1 MAPESRGGGGS
12 LSRRA
17 AIALIGGGGLLGLS
31 GTGAFTQV
39 DGSRPFSVATATDA
53 NALLAVEGF
62 DEDETY
68 NSPHTV
74 TLENQLSKTLDNN
87 NTVSIENGNLK
98 FESGGQSLE
107 METLD
112 PGDEDSFKLVIPN
125 KEDGEDDVEVSSKI
139 TILYK
144 GSGTTVEITRQI
156 TITSDNSTEED
167 SSTGFNPSSC
177 ADVIKNINNGGGM
190 CEIHTSGDSL
200 PSPGKNDLNG
210 SVCHKGDGSDP
221 SLDNNGRSIN
231 GFLYVQGSNVDV
243 TIKKDVYGAVVLYAN
258 GSGDADLTLNGKHT
272 IHGDVC
278 IEANNDVNVNLKGN
292 SQIKGSLK
300 IAADGNVDVD
310 NSGTIGGSLN
320 EEAARRID
328 EGL

>member
-1 MAPESRGGGGS
+1 MAPKSRGGGGK

-17 AIALIGGGGLLGLS
+17 AVAMLAGGSLLGFS
-31 GTGAFTQV
+31 GTGAFSQV
-39 DGSRPFSVATATDA
+39 DGDRPFKVATATDA
-53 NALLAVEGF
+53 NALLTIEGF

-68 NSPHTV
+68 NEPHTV
-74 TLENQLSKTLDNN
+74 TLENKFSETLDE
-87 NTVSIENGNLK
+87 NTVSIEGENLE
-98 FESGGQSLE
+98 FESGGQSLK
-107 METLD
+107 MKNLK
-112 PGDEDSFKLVIPN
+112 PGREDSFALVIP
-125 KEDGEDDVEVSSKI
+125 EEEEEEEEEEVSDKI

-144 GSGTTVEITRQI
+144 GSGTTVEITREI
-156 TITSDNSTEED
+156 TVTSGNSTGED
-167 SSTGFNPSSC
+167 SSVGFNPSSC

-200 PSPGKNDLNG
+200 PGPGKNNLDG

-258 GSGDADLTLNGKHT
+258 GSGDADLTLKGKHT

-310 NSGTIGGSLN
+310 NSGTIGGTLN
-320 EEAARRID
+320 EEAERRID
-328 EGL
+328 EDI